1 MSVDQPVAEAI
12 ATPPPATP
20 GSESPASKLPE
31 PAPPSET
38 PAAPRRAAVG
48 FIFITILLDML
59 SIGMILPILPKLVE
73 SFADNNTAD
82 AAKIYGLFGTAWA
95 LMQFFASPVLGALS
109 DRFGRRPVILLS
121 NFGLGCDY
129 VMMALAPSLGWLFVG
144 RMISG
149 VTSASISTSFAYI
162 ADVTPTE
169 KRAAVFGKI
178 GAAFGLGFIFG
189 PAIGGLLGGVDP
201 RLPFWVAA
209 GLSLANALYGYFV
222 LPESLPKQRRSPF
235 KWRRANPL
243 GALRLLRSNVT
254 LSALAVVTFCA
265 EVAHVAL
272 PATFVLYTTYRYGWD
287 QTTVGLALAFV
298 GLCTTIVQGG
308 LVGPA
313 LKLLGERWA
322 IIIGYGCG
330 ALGFAIYA
338 LAPNGALFWIGTP
351 VMTIW
356 GIAGPATSSL
366 MTRLVPPDQQGQLQ
380 GATTSVNS
388 IAELVGPSL
397 FTLIFA
403 YFIADGTPIDLPGA
417 PFLVAGLLL
426 LLSMLIAGHA
436 VAAMNRQKAQA
447 AADT

>member
-1 MSVDQPVAEAI
+1 MNAGETVAD
-12 ATPPPATP
+12 TPA
-20 GSESPASKLPE
+20 
-31 PAPPSET
+31 APPSGG
-38 PAAPRRAAVG
+38 PRRAAVG
-48 FIFITILLDML
+48 FVFVTILLDML

-82 AAKIYGLFGTAWA
+82 AARIYGLFGTAWA

-121 NFGLGCDY
+121 NFGLGLDY
-129 VMMALAPSLGWLFVG
+129 VLMALAPSLIWLFIG

-162 ADVTPTE
+162 ADVTPAE

-189 PAIGGLLGGVDP
+189 PAIGGLLGGYDP

-209 GLSLANALYGYFV
+209 GLSLANAAWGYFV
-222 LPESLPKQRRSPF
+222 LPESLPKERRSPF
-235 KWRRANPL
+235 RWRSANPL
-243 GALRLLRSNVT
+243 GAVRLLSSNRT
-254 LSALAVVTFCA
+254 LGAMALVMFCA

-298 GLCTTIVQGG
+298 GVCTTIVQGG

-313 LKLLGERWA
+313 LKRLGEFRA
-322 IIIGYGCG
+322 IVIGYSGG
-330 ALGFAIYA
+330 ALGFLIYA
-338 LAPNGALFWIGTP
+338 LAPNGTLFWIGIP

-366 MTRLVPPDQQGQLQ
+366 MTRLVKPDQQGALQ
-380 GATTSVNS
+380 GANTSVNS
-388 IAELVGPSL
+388 IAELIGPFL
-397 FTLIFA
+397 FTMIFA
-403 YFIADGTPIDLPGA
+403 SFIGAGAPVYLPGA
-417 PFLVAGLLL
+417 PFLVAGALLL
-426 LLSMLIAGHA
+426 VSMAIGAVA
-436 VAAMNRQKAQA
+436 VAAMQRHQAQPA
-447 AADT
+447 AAPEA

>member
-1 MSVDQPVAEAI
+1 ME
-12 ATPPPATP
+12 
-20 GSESPASKLPE
+20 G
-31 PAPPSET
+31 
-38 PAAPRRAAVG
+38 PRRAAVG

-121 NFGLGCDY
+121 NFGLGLDY
-129 VMMALAPSLGWLFVG
+129 IMMALAPSLGWLFVG

-162 ADVTPTE
+162 ADVTAPE

-209 GLSLANALYGYFV
+209 GLSLANAMYGYFV
-222 LPESLPKQRRSPF
+222 LPESLPKERRSAF
-235 KWRRANPL
+235 KWRSANPL
-243 GALRLLRSNVT
+243 GALRLLRSNAT
-254 LSALAVVTFCA
+254 LAALAVVTFCA

-322 IIIGYGCG
+322 MILGYGGG

-338 LAPNGALFWIGTP
+338 FAPNGPLFWIGIP

-366 MTRLVPPDQQGQLQ
+366 MTRLVPADQQGQLQ
-380 GATTSVNS
+380 GANTSVNS
-388 IAELVGPSL
+388 VAELVGPSL

-403 YFIADGTPIDLPGA
+403 YFIADGTPLHLPGA
-417 PFLVAGLLL
+417 PFIVAGALLL
-426 LLSMLIAGHA
+426 VSMLIAGSA
-436 VAAMNRQKAQA
+436 VAAMRREQA
-447 AADT
+447 AAQER